1 LRSALARK
9 PARRAPASARATTA
23 WHAGASL
30 LMKRYA
36 ERGVFRGQIDESESR
51 DVRAFK
57 LRWHRNRQFLLLLD
71 RRQRLARVADL
82 LPGMPARSE
91 MYREFK
97 EFVASFQ
104 DGTRAPHRS
113 VDPRKV
119 LLATTSRGGS
129 VSLSVR
135 MRDNDFEYAMDKL
148 LTLIHETF
156 LTFLNGPYDMYR
168 VEQLGADP
176 DWGR

>member
-1 LRSALARK
+1 
-9 PARRAPASARATTA
+9 
-23 WHAGASL
+23 
-30 LMKRYA
+30 MKRYA
-36 ERGVFRGQIDESESR
+36 ERGVFRGQVDEAESG

-57 LRWHRNRQFLLLLD
+57 LRWHRNREFRLLLD
-71 RRQRLARVADL
+71 RRQRVARVADL
-82 LPGMPARSE
+82 LPGMPARSQ

-104 DGTRAPHRS
+104 DGSRAPHRS

-119 LLATTSRGGS
+119 LLSSTSRAGT

-135 MRDNDFEYAMDKL
+135 MHDDDFEYAMEKL

-156 LTFLNGPYDMYR
+156 LTFLSGPYDLYR